1 MLIKSEA
8 IKAVFQKFN
17 INPATVGVKFEE
29 TPEKKEFKAT
39 GKLADGTEI
48 MSTADAWGEGVDVFV
63 KDAAGNDIPLAAGE
77 YPLEDGMVMTV
88 GEDGKVIS
96 IAEVEVEEMSSADLM
111 KVVESLS
118 ERISA
123 LEGSNTQLSADLEA
137 ANKKAA
143 DAEAELKS
151 TKTELAALKKKPA
164 VPSVKD
170 KTTDQK
176 FAADNKSDEPK
187 PGSREYFL
195 QFTAKTNAN

>member
-63 KDAAGNDIPLAAGE
+63 KDAEGNDIPLAADK
-77 YPLEDGMVMTV
+77 YQLEDGKIMTV
-88 GEDGKVIS
+88 GEDGKVVS

-170 KTTDQK
+170 KTTEQK
-176 FAADNKSDEPK
+176 FASDKSDEPK